1 MKIKMKAEIT
11 DEYGNVITKEIEAEV
26 PDVTEFG
33 NPEEFYE
40 IFDRFEKPVIEA
52 RNQLGEKKSQKHILK
67 KLSELLKKGRTGD
80 CEIEGEIGR
89 ITVNSGNAIVPEH
102 QPKRKNHDESN
113 ALDFSEVLYHAE
125 LSAGGGNTEPFAAP
139 ERKR

>member
-52 RNQLGEKKSQKHILK
+52 RNQLGEKIAEAYLEEAVRASRASK
-67 KLSELLKKGRTGD
+67 KR
-80 CEIEGEIGR
+80 
-89 ITVNSGNAIVPEH
+89 
-102 QPKRKNHDESN
+102 
-113 ALDFSEVLYHAE
+113 AE
-125 LSAGGGNTEPFAAP
+125 LETAKLKEKLEESQ
-139 ERKR
+139 

>member
-11 DEYGNVITKEIEAEV
+11 DEYGNMITKEIGAEV

-52 RNQLGEKKSQKHILK
+52 RNQLGKKSQKYTLK
-67 KLSELLKKGRTGD
+67 KPPGLLRACLKSVFRL
-80 CEIEGEIGR
+80 I
-89 ITVNSGNAIVPEH
+89 
-102 QPKRKNHDESN
+102 KR
-113 ALDFSEVLYHAE
+113 
-125 LSAGGGNTEPFAAP
+125 
-139 ERKR
+139 